1 VSAAKPAFMGEAM
14 QEFVFC
20 IEKYGEYT
28 FESDHRARLIA
39 ESTSFEELRALLSA
53 FETMIDGEATDETL
67 DNLDLYLGSP
77 VPRLDRLPRRPWN
90 EEYEPS

>member
-1 VSAAKPAFMGEAM
+1 MGEAM

-77 VPRLDRLPRRPWN
+77 VPRLDRLLRWPWN

>member
-1 VSAAKPAFMGEAM
+1 MAAIKPAFMGEAM

-39 ESTSFEELRALLSA
+39 ESASFEEMRALLSA
-53 FETMIDGEATDETL
+53 FETMIDGEATNKTL

-77 VPRLDRLPRRPWN
+77 VPRLDRLLRWPWN

>member
-1 VSAAKPAFMGEAM
+1 MAAAKPAFMGEAM
-14 QEFVFC
+14 QEFVYC

-39 ESTSFEELRALLSA
+39 ESASFEEMRALLSA
-53 FETMIDGEATDETL
+53 FETMIDGEAKEDTL
-67 DNLDLYLGSP
+67 DHLDLYLGSP
-77 VPRLDRLPRRPWN
+77 VPRLDRLLRWPWN

>member
-1 VSAAKPAFMGEAM
+1 MGEAM

>member
-1 VSAAKPAFMGEAM
+1 MSAAKPAFMGEAM

-39 ESTSFEELRALLSA
+39 ESASFEEMRALLSA
-53 FETMIDGEATDETL
+53 FENIVDGEATERTL
-67 DNLDLYLGSP
+67 GDLSRHLGAD
-77 VPRLDRLPRRPWN
+77 VPRTDRMLRWPWD
-90 EEYEPS
+90 EEYEPY

>member
-77 VPRLDRLPRRPWN
+77 VPRLDRLLRWPWN

>member
-1 VSAAKPAFMGEAM
+1 MSAAKPAFMGEAM